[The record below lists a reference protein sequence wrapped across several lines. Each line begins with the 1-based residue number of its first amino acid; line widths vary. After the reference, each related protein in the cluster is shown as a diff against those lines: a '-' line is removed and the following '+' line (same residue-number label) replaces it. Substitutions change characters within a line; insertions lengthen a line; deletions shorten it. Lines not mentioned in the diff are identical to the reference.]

1 MVVFT
6 PLTVRAQYGGSV
18 IAPSNVYIRGVCGDA
33 SRGILYVLGTYYS
46 AGTYYGAVFRV
57 INLTTWSIVAYY
69 DPSNYGPGFKTGYA
83 HACEIVDNYLFLVGS
98 AYKSETTLNQ
108 FAGLIRVYDISNPDS
123 PSLLDGVYGSNLW
136 FVDVE
141 VRRVDSTYYVYV
153 LSDILPSPYN
163 TTIGY
168 ITFTGGQLSTTLYYT
183 TLCYNSINCFGYGMS
198 LGRGS
203 YSDHLAV
210 SYRDANNN
218 LNTVV
223 VNLTSGLGRV
233 VQLVANY
240 IDTKAPVDSYS
251 GGFLVAAGGNF
262 YRVYLSGGSW
272 TSEAYMTSVYSG
284 LANSMVVSEESGAG
298 PGAYVFSNVS
308 TSIYVT
314 AVDLVS
320 KRVAYTEAF
329 TSMGSTEYFYSHHY
343 GDPVVVW
350 IDSSGNIVPA
360 GTSGARPY
368 MVDVYTSTRLVYY
381 DLTRGG
387 SLPYPIPEPWLV
399 VLGVLVPVIVFVVV
413 KTHGHD

>member
-1 MVVFT
+1 MVAFT
-6 PLTVRAQYGGSV
+6 PLTVRAQYGGSI
-18 IAPSNVYIRGVCGDA
+18 IAPSNVYIFGVCGDA
-33 SRGILYVLGTYYS
+33 SRGVLYVLGTYYY
-46 AGTYYGAVFRV
+46 AGIYYAVVFRL
-57 INLTTWSIVAYY
+57 IDLTTWSIVASFN
-69 DPSNYGPGFKTGYA
+69 PTVINNFRVGIA

-98 AYKSETTLNQ
+98 AYNSTTTLDQ
-108 FAGLIRVYDISNPDS
+108 FAGLILVYDISNPDS
-123 PSLLDGVYGSNLW
+123 PSFLSGVYVYNWW
-136 FVDVE
+136 FIDIE
-141 VRRVDSTYYVYV
+141 VRRVDTTYYVYV

-163 TTIGY
+163 TTLAY
-168 ITFTGGQLSTTLYYT
+168 TTFTGGQLSTTIYYT
-183 TLCYNSINCFGYGMS
+183 TLCYNSTNCLGYGMS

-210 SYRDANNN
+210 PYRDANAN

-223 VNLTSGLGRV
+223 FNLTSGVGEI

-240 IDTKAPVDSYS
+240 GDTRAPVDSYS

-272 TSEAYMTSVYSG
+272 TSETYMTSVYSG
-284 LANSMVVSEESGAG
+284 PANSMVVSEESGAAI
-298 PGAYVFSNVS
+298 GAYVFSNVS

-329 TSMGSTEYFYSHHY
+329 TSMDSTESLYFYDF

-360 GTSGARPY
+360 GTSGARPH

-381 DLTRGG
+381 DLTQGG

-399 VLGVLVPVIVFVVV
+399 VLGVIVPVIVFVVV
-413 KTHGHD
+413 KTHRHD

>member
-1 MVVFT
+1 MVAFT
-6 PLTVRAQYGGSV
+6 PLTVRAQYGGSIIV
-18 IAPSNVYIRGVCGDA
+18 PSNIYIRGVCGDA

-46 AGTYYGAVFRV
+46 AGTYYGVVFRV
-57 INLTTWSIVAYY
+57 INLTTWSIVA
-69 DPSNYGPGFKTGYA
+69 GFNPTIINNFQVGYT

-98 AYKSETTLNQ
+98 AYNSTTTLGQ
-108 FAGLIRVYDISNPDS
+108 FAGLILVYDISNPDN
-123 PSLLDGVYGSNLW
+123 PSFLDGVYGYNLW

-141 VRRVDSTYYVYV
+141 VRRVDTTYYVYV
-153 LSDILPSPYN
+153 LSDIPPSPYN
-163 TTIGY
+163 TTLVY
-168 ITFTGGQLSTTLYYT
+168 TTFTGGELSITIYRV
-183 TLCYNSINCFGYGMS
+183 TLCYNSVNCLGYGMS

-223 VNLTSGLGRV
+223 FNLTSGVGQV

-240 IDTKAPVDSYS
+240 GDTRAPVDSYS

-272 TSEAYMTSVYSG
+272 TSETYMTSVYSG
-284 LANSMVVSEESGAG
+284 PANSMVVSEENGAAI
-298 PGAYVFSNVS
+298 GAYVFSNVS

-329 TSMGSTEYFYSHHY
+329 TSMDSTESLYFHDY

-350 IDSSGNIVPA
+350 IDSSDNIVPA

-399 VLGVLVPVIVFVVV
+399 VLGVLVPVIVFIVV